1 LPVAASNWRTSVC
14 AEVAA
19 AGWMPE
25 IGANRQLAQTM
36 AAHMAKREIMLDG
49 IEAAPKSG
57 FRYPDFS
64 QIDQM

>member
-1 LPVAASNWRTSVC
+1 
-14 AEVAA
+14 
-19 AGWMPE
+19 
-25 IGANRQLAQTM
+25 M